1 MLVLRRKV
9 GEAIILNDAIRITIL
24 AIDRYRVKI
33 GIDAPPDVIVVR
45 EELQYDTISAPMTSM
60 PHMEGSVPDEARE

>member
-33 GIDAPPDVIVVR
+33 GIDAPPDVIVVL
-45 EELQYDTISAPMTSM
+45 EELQYDTMPAPMTPM
-60 PHMEGSVPDEARE
+60 PRNEARE

>member
-45 EELQYDTISAPMTSM
+45 EELQYDTMPTPMT
-60 PHMEGSVPDEARE
+60 PTPRTEGRE